1 MLTRCTG
8 KTYPLEAGL
17 GAEGGRLLHYAVD
30 SALECGVL
38 ISEVQV
44 NITSD
49 ARFSSKVTD
58 QTIIYYPWLR
68 LH

>member
-1 MLTRCTG
+1 MNWLYQG

-30 SALECGVL
+30 PALECGVL

-44 NITSD
+44 SFLSTYVIILQKKI
-49 ARFSSKVTD
+49 FK
-58 QTIIYYPWLR
+58 TILALI
-68 LH
+68 